1 MPSEQPRLPKETYAY
16 LLGRGGNTHMP
27 IVGNEVA
34 EYGPGKASA
43 QDALDAIIPSLVGV
57 VFFFLLV
64 GMFLLGWRMA
74 DYM

>member
-1 MPSEQPRLPKETYAY
+1 
-16 LLGRGGNTHMP
+16 MP

-57 VFFFLLV
+57 VFFFLLA

-74 DYM
+74 ELT